1 MILGVGYYVIGAP
14 TDSSGSSSSSSVGG
28 GGGGG
33 GRRSNIR
40 GISDLPKPA
49 KSC

>member
-14 TDSSGSSSSSSVGG
+14 TDSSGSSSSSGG
-28 GGGGG
+28 GGSGGG
-33 GRRSNIR
+33 SRRSNIR